1 MKRKLSLL
9 AIFILSFVFVCT
21 VNGSIRSFNKRT
33 LDEIKILA
41 EEKTDVT
48 GDGQAELI
56 LKMEYK
62 GVLYFEIYELKVSL
76 EGEKRN
82 LLLKIPFPEYK
93 DGFIFYKNTMSN
105 LILDDFN
112 NDNLKDIV
120 LILYDSGKRMP
131 FKKIYTWD
139 QKKKV
144 IEEIF

>member
-1 MKRKLSLL
+1 M
-9 AIFILSFVFVCT
+9 CT
-21 VNGSIRSFNKRT
+21 VNGGIRSLNKTT
-33 LDEIKILA
+33 LDEIIILA
-41 EEKTDVT
+41 EEKMDIT
-48 GDGQAELI
+48 GDAHPELI

-62 GVLYFEIYELKVSL
+62 NVLYFEVYKLELSL

-120 LILYDSGKRMP
+120 IILYDVKKREP
-131 FKKIYTWD
+131 FKKIYTWN

-144 IEEIF
+144 IEEIL

>member
-1 MKRKLSLL
+1 M
-9 AIFILSFVFVCT
+9 CT

-62 GVLYFEIYELKVSL
+62 
-76 EGEKRN
+76 N

-144 IEEIF
+144 IEEIL